1 MKNIYL
7 LKITIIFYLLCSSF
21 LVAHSNK
28 KRSLKSH
35 EHGVGIFNIAQ
46 EGNILLFEFE
56 IPGADIVGFEYEAK
70 SEGDKEKVANSLNI
84 LAEHK
89 NMFVLPASAEC
100 KSIESE
106 AKVINEGKHS
116 EFIAIYKL
124 SCKQIDSLKRI
135 YIKYFKNFELSKKL
149 NIKIFGNNKKS
160 AYVIDRSK
168 KILNVKN
175 HF

>member
-1 MKNIYL
+1 MPQIIFI
-7 LKITIIFYLLCSSF
+7 KIAIIFYFLYSSF
-21 LVAHSNK
+21 LAAHSNK
-28 KRSLKSH
+28 KKSLKSH

-70 SEGDKEKVANSLNI
+70 SESDKEKVATSLNL

-100 KSIESE
+100 QSIESK

-124 SCKQIDSLKRI
+124 SCKQIESLKRI
-135 YIKYFKNFELSKKL
+135 YIKYFKSFELSKKL

-160 AYVIDRSK
+160 AYVIDRTK